1 MSKWKGGRSEGKRYR
16 ELKREYNGMCERK
29 KKEESDRWIEVA
41 RNAET
46 EGHVLVNRKKK
57 RR

>member
-1 MSKWKGGRSEGKRYR
+1 MRKWKGGRSERERYR

-46 EGHVLVNRKKK
+46 EGHVWS
-57 RR
+57 